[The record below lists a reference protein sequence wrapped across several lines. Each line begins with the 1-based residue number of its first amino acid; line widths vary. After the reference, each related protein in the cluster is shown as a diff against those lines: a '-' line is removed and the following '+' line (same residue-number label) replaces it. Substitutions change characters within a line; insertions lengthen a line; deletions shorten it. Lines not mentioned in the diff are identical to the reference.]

1 MKITSN
7 TKLYCIFGKPV
18 SHSLS
23 PVLHNTGFETIGMDA
38 VYCAFEPTNIDSAIN
53 AMRTLGISGA
63 SITIPYK
70 IDVMKHINE
79 IDSLA
84 KDIGSVNTLV
94 NKNGSIIGYNTDGLG
109 ACKAMEDAGMKINGS
124 KALIIGNGGSARAI
138 AFSLLSKG
146 CAITISGRN
155 EKHIANLANDL
166 KKKYSDVDY
175 ILLDRLDSTNTEM
188 FTVIINTTP
197 VGMEPNVHET
207 PIEREL
213 LHEGQFVFDIVYKPD
228 ETRLLQE
235 AAKKGCKIIKGFEM
249 LLAQG
254 ALQFKLWTG
263 HDAPVDEM
271 RKAVVRQ

>member
-1 MKITSN
+1 M
-7 TKLYCIFGKPV
+7 
-18 SHSLS
+18 HSLS

-38 VYCAFEPTNIDSAIN
+38 VYCAFEPTNIDSAIDS
-53 AMRTLGISGA
+53 MRTLGIAGA

-70 IDVMKHINE
+70 IDVMKYIDE
-79 IDSLA
+79 VDSLA

-94 NKNGSIIGYNTDGLG
+94 NINGKIIGYNTDGLG

-155 EKHIANLANDL
+155 ENHIANLVNDL
-166 KKKYSDVDY
+166 KKKYKDVDY
-175 ILLDRLDSTNTEM
+175 HLLHELDYANTEIY
-188 FTVIINTTP
+188 TVIINTTP

-207 PIEREL
+207 PIESEL

-228 ETRLLQE
+228 ETLLLQE
-235 AAKKGCKIIKGFEM
+235 AMRKGCKIIKGFEM

-263 HDAPVDEM
+263 YDAPINDM
-271 RKAVVRQ
+271 RKAVKRQ

>member
-23 PVLHNTGFETIGMDA
+23 PVLHNTGFEAIGMDA

-175 ILLDRLDSTNTEM
+175 ILLDRLDYANTEIY
-188 FTVIINTTP
+188 TVIINTTP
-197 VGMEPNVHET
+197 VGMEPNAHET
-207 PIEREL
+207 PIESEL
-213 LHEGQFVFDIVYKPD
+213 LHAGQFVFDIVYKPD